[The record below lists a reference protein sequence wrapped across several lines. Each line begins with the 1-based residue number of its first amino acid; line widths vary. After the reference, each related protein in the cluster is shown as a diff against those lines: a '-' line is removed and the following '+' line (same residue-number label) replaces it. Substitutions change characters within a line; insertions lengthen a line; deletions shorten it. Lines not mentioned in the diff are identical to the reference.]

1 MEPHPFSEAIERIV
15 ELSADLQIKR
25 SSTWKYSLAFHD
37 FSVAI
42 SACGKALSVLV
53 RVLQEKY
60 STNYGRLSSL
70 KSPRE
75 AA

>member
-1 MEPHPFSEAIERIV
+1 MEPHSFSEAIERIV

-25 SSTWKYSLAFHD
+25 RSTSKYSLAFHD
-37 FSVAI
+37 LSVEIA
-42 SACGKALSVLV
+42 AYGKAVAVLV
-53 RVLQEKY
+53 RLLQEKH
-60 STNYGRLSSL
+60 SAKCGCLSL